1 MNAAANQGG
10 VKGTSN
16 QSRINGSRGKSLA
29 SVIEQ
34 KFRYKD
40 NEKYAGAIK
49 PKKYVLAIDRQNQW
63 KVAQILEVREEK
75 DVINGDEAEWWD
87 PQDLNENENA
97 TMEVDDPEK
106 KQEGEDTERA
116 KTPVE
121 YYVHYLE
128 VDRLFDRW
136 VKENM
141 VQINDEIVEILKEDW
156 EQRHAEEEKRR

>member
-16 QSRINGSRGKSLA
+16 QSRISGSRGKSLA

-106 KQEGEDTERA
+106 K
-116 KTPVE
+116 
-121 YYVHYLE
+121 
-128 VDRLFDRW
+128 
-136 VKENM
+136 
-141 VQINDEIVEILKEDW
+141 
-156 EQRHAEEEKRR
+156 